1 MIQKTLEPYER
12 DFIKFL
18 ANQAKLLIN
27 NQQEEKNA
35 PKSKKIS

>member
-1 MIQKTLEPYER
+1 MSQKALEPYER

-27 NQQEEKNA
+27 QQNETKSV
-35 PKSKKIS
+35 KSKKIS